1 MRCVLFVAFAAVSL
15 PIVAAW
21 DPKEC
26 HQYLAEEAKHEVVH
40 AGWGGMSFNTTRYT
54 TVAGDIQ
61 PDQCSVNNKVRNGAK
76 FAKVIR
82 DNDIVYVNGTVT
94 ADGGVLTGQNGNGTW
109 ARDIITTAQR
119 TIINLLSRR
128 H

>member
-1 MRCVLFVAFAAVSL
+1 MRSVLLVAVAAVSL
-15 PIVAAW
+15 PRVAAW

-26 HQYLAEEAKHEVVH
+26 HQYLAEEATHEVVH
-40 AGWGGMSFNTTRYT
+40 AGWGGMSFNSSRYT

-61 PDQCSVNNKVRNGAK
+61 PELCGTK

-82 DNDIVYVNGTVT
+82 NNDIVYVNGTVT
-94 ADGGVLTGQNGNGTW
+94 SDGGVLTGQSGNGTW
-109 ARDIITTAQR
+109 VSSVITTCTAQWS
-119 TIINLLSRR
+119 IMNLLFRG